1 MDANIYL
8 AKSIIDGYRN
18 HQFKRIYPFAT
29 ENVAGCFSG
38 YDFKDKDCLTVLGS
52 SVQALYMYL
61 MGAKKV
67 TTFDINPLTIYY
79 LHFQKAFF
87 LSKMK
92 FKDYKN
98 MFHAFSFEDT
108 KDTYNLD
115 KYYKKISECLDGKY
129 KVFWD
134 TLYDE
139 YGSYLFNTNGLFNPI
154 ECSCGSIDKY
164 MGIYSSSNIRKL
176 QSSIEYFE
184 PEFINCNITELHK
197 YLCQGY
203 DFMYFSNIMQY
214 SKSVFNSC
222 DLKESLYKYKDLL
235 ISFKDLLN
243 SGGSIYGSYIYGID
257 HINNVFVNS
266 IDRVF
271 GDTIDYKKFNV
282 FGSGA
287 FKTKDAVMVLG
298 G

>member
-1 MDANIYL
+1 
-8 AKSIIDGYRN
+8 
-18 HQFKRIYPFAT
+18 
-29 ENVAGCFSG
+29 
-38 YDFKDKDCLTVLGS
+38 
-52 SVQALYMYL
+52 

-176 QSSIEYFE
+176 RSSIEYFE

-257 HINNVFVNS
+257 YINNVFVNS

>member
-79 LHFQKAFF
+79 LHFQKAFL

-108 KDTYNLD
+108 KDTYNID
-115 KYYKKISECLDGKY
+115 KYYRKISECLDGKY

-154 ECSCGSIDKY
+154 ECNGNSIDKY
-164 MGIYSSSNIRKL
+164 MGIYSFSNIRKL
-176 QSSIEYFE
+176 RSRIEYFE
-184 PEFINCNITELHK
+184 PEFINCNITELHN
-197 YLCQGY
+197 YIQQGY

-222 DLKESLYKYKDLL
+222 DLKEALGMYKDLL
-235 ISFKDLLN
+235 VGFKDLLN
-243 SGGSIYGSYIYGID
+243 SGGTIYGSYIYGID
-257 HINNVFVNS
+257 YINNVFVNS
-266 IDRVF
+266 VDRVF
-271 GDTIDYKKFNV
+271 GDIIDYKKFNV